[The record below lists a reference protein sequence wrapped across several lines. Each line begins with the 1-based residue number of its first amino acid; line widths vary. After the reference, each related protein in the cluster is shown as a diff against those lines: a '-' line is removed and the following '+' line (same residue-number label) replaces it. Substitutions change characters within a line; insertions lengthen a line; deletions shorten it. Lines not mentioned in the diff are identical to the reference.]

1 MHAVSV
7 YLISQDVFTMAISI
21 LARLP
26 LKIRGDRVQVR
37 DLILVVIIATASR
50 L

>member
-1 MHAVSV
+1 
-7 YLISQDVFTMAISI
+7 MAISI